1 MYEIALINVFWGED
15 TQDTRFFNT
24 LAEQTTYFEELAGGK
39 WTSPLNFL
47 IKDRIRTRVTY
58 RDRSGRSIPEL
69 LGCNYCVVKNNGEY
83 RYYFA
88 KATHDSGDQ
97 MVLDLVLDDIQTN
110 YFKYKHT
117 IQPCEIQ
124 RACLN
129 RFKINED
136 NTLSFNLGSG
146 SDLYTDEGVNAPK
159 YLHSRQELT
168 FKNDYIPA
176 EVKQWID
183 ENIIA
188 WRYVFLT
195 NNDFEI
201 SRFDTGDN
209 EIDKGDAIPTLSYG
223 FIRDDNLLKTYDT
236 KAYKVICVPVFK
248 ESTSDN
254 ARIELWITQNGTR
267 TLLGLIDGD
276 ISEFTQ
282 TNNNTSFFLTQ
293 KLSKIS
299 PFDLAP
305 RGRIVTNYQTLEIID
320 GVLVITY
327 NTPFSDNGI
336 IQPTKGIIN
345 EGVYVVKSGDTPPS
359 TVEDIYE
366 TFFVIHTYPLE
377 YMSTEEF
384 AIPDFKET
392 FEKEEIVNQ
401 PLNYKLNPK
410 MFDTNFYELNITLPE
425 GDAFTYDVLKYAET
439 KGKCLYTEILQ
450 PETTK
455 RYMRI
460 DIDETNANCL
470 YNTAMEKNFLG
481 VTSSVNNNVPYAN
494 DQYSAFIANNKNFWA
509 QSNFKILG
517 GALSGAVSGAV
528 GGAMSSYQSSTPTN
542 NKLSPLQSAKFGLG
556 GAIVGGVGGL
566 GLGLIDRAYTIDN
579 MRKAPQSVSNMSG
592 DIFTNLSVN
601 DYNLAVEIYK
611 PVERDL
617 IVANQYMHLYGFT
630 LNEIGVPSD
639 YDNIR
644 SRFNFVQAL
653 FKVITAPISDEEK
666 TRLRERFASGVRFW
680 NSDTVDFLLENHE
693 NIIGDLNND

>member
-47 IKDRIRTRVTY
+47 IKDRISTRVTY
-58 RDRSGRSIPEL
+58 RDKSGRSISEL

-97 MVLDLVLDDIQTN
+97 MVLDLILDDIQTN

-195 NNDFEI
+195 PNEFKIGNFVDGNVTDDLYGVLQTLKY
-201 SRFDTGDN
+201 SDN
-209 EIDKGDAIPTLSYG
+209 V
-223 FIRDDNLLKTYDT
+223 NLGSFYDT
-236 KAYKVICVPVFK
+236 ASYKVICVPILKTNKYFWVGHR
-248 ESTSDN
+248 ETVYSDIN
-254 ARIELWITQNGTR
+254 
-267 TLLGLIDGD
+267 LLGSFLNDLSHFNEVND
-276 ISEFTQ
+276 
-282 TNNNTSFFLTQ
+282 NTSFYLTQ
-293 KLSKIS
+293 KISKIS
-299 PFDLAP
+299 PFDILHGLSNYISFEVTDSQLTMIFTGVMEEPNVVNAQIKENELRMNT
-305 RGRIVTNYQTLEIID
+305 RGAISVFKITTL
-320 GVLVITY
+320 Y
-327 NTPFSDNGI
+327 FSIKD
-336 IQPTKGIIN
+336 
-345 EGVYVVKSGDTPPS
+345 YDLR
-359 TVEDIYE
+359 
-366 TFFVIHTYPLE
+366 PLL
-377 YMSTEEF
+377 TEEF
-384 AIPDFKET
+384 TIPDFKET

-410 MFDTNFYELNITLPE
+410 MFDTNYYELNITLPE
-425 GDAFTYDVLKYAET
+425 GDAFTYDILKYAES

-528 GGAMSSYQSSTPTN
+528 GGAMSSYQSLAPADK
-542 NKLSPLQSAKFGLG
+542 KLSPLQSAKFGLG
-556 GAIVGGVGGL
+556 GAIVGGAGGL
-566 GLGLIDRAYTIDN
+566 GLGLIDREFTIDN

-601 DYNLAVEIYK
+601 DYNLSVEIYK

-630 LNEIGVPSD
+630 LNEIGVPAD

-693 NIIGDLNND
+693 NIIGDLYE